1 MTTDAE
7 KVLEA
12 ILTGWNQKD
21 WEGLAAVHTDDWVD
35 HTAPVG
41 YKDISAMKN
50 FFGQFT
56 DSFPD
61 MEMEIGHWFENGDE
75 LAYYYTIRGTQ
86 EKDFLNFSGRG
97 NQVEF
102 SGMLI
107 LKMKDGKCAEAWGVT
122 DRMTLF
128 DQLRIGAR

>member
-7 KVLEA
+7 KLLDT
-12 ILTGWNQKD
+12 ILNGWNQKD
-21 WEGLAAVHTDDWVD
+21 WEGLAAVHTEDWVD
-35 HTAPVG
+35 RTAPPG
-41 YKDISAMKN
+41 YQGISAMKN
-50 FFGQFT
+50 FFDQFT

-86 EKDFLNFSGRG
+86 EKPFLGFSGQGTR
-97 NQVEF
+97 VDF

-107 LKMKDGKCAEAWGVT
+107 LKMRDGKCAEAWGVT

-128 DQLRIGAR
+128 DQLRKG